1 MAVPLFCT
9 QVVAGSNPVLGSPPS
24 RVHFSSRVCLRIGV
38 PTRLIN
44 VGNFSSKQ
52 NGQRGKMQ
60 LLLNQR
66 SHYGQV

>member
-9 QVVAGSNPVLGSPPS
+9 QVVAGSNPVLGSNPQGSFFKPRLPTHRS
-24 RVHFSSRVCLRIGV
+24 T
-38 PTRLIN
+38 TRLVN
-44 VGNFSSKQ
+44 VRIFSSKQ

-60 LLLNQR
+60 LLLTQR